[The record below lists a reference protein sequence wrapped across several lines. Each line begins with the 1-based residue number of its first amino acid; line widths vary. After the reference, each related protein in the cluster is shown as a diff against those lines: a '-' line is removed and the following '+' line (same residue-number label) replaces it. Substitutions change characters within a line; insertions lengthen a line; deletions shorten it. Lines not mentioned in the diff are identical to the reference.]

1 MKSNETKLVSHFT
14 CVQLYF
20 RTFINEKKKNII
32 SSRGYFFF
40 LLYHYFIIYL
50 QSFYMK
56 I

>member
-20 RTFINEKKKNII
+20 RIFINEKKNII